1 MSNDHGEILE
11 RRYMTIK
18 QLQDYYW
25 QIKEIQ
31 ALVEQIKELWNDPL
45 VSHDHVSRGT
55 GVSDP
60 TRAWSNRIESLEDK
74 LSGKKHQLES
84 ETKKVEEWVE
94 TIRDPKVSLI
104 IRQHFLLGKTWKQT
118 SKIVFGYATA
128 DASKMVF
135 NRLMSEQK

>member
-1 MSNDHGEILE
+1 
-11 RRYMTIK
+11 MTIK

-31 ALVEQIKELWNDPL
+31 AIQEQIKEIWDDPL
-45 VSHDHVSRGT
+45 VSHEHISRGT

-60 TRAWSNRIESLEDK
+60 TRAWSNRIDGLRDK
-74 LSGKKHQLES
+74 LSDKKLQLES
-84 ETKKVEEWVE
+84 ETQDVEAWVE

-135 NRLMSEQK
+135 NRFMSEQK